1 MIRALLYLDFQC
13 VLFKILNKDYR
24 FVSAYIRAKQ

>member
-13 VLFKILNKDYR
+13 ALFKIQNKDYR